1 MRMKA
6 PWDISQPLHGHVLV
20 VDDEERNQ
28 RLLKDLLEVQGHRVT
43 LAADGEE
50 ALDKARQDAPDVVLL
65 DVMLPKMNGFD
76 ACRAL
81 KSSPS
86 TAGIPV
92 IMVTSLA
99 SREDRL
105 RGMES
110 GADDFL
116 TKPIDIQEV
125 ALRTRNAIYSRQ
137 MHDVAQRNYE
147 HLLEMEQL
155 RDNLVHMVVHDMRSP
170 LMVVSWALDLLGDEL
185 GGALT
190 DETRE
195 VVASA
200 ELQAHLLTEM
210 LDSVLDVSRLE
221 AGAIPLSYGVV
232 DLNALVRQVVEP
244 LGRVSGE
251 NRLRVETD
259 DGPRHVACDRVLI
272 RRVVINLVNNAM
284 RHSPSGGAVR
294 VAVEGDGDVARISVS
309 DDGPG
314 LPPEHRKRVFDK
326 FWQAANRK
334 GGSSG
339 GTGLGLTFCKMAVE
353 RHGGEIGVDSE
364 PGAGSTFWFR
374 LPVAPPEEVTAR
386 EAAASAAS

>member
-1 MRMKA
+1 MKA
-6 PWDISQPLHGHVLV
+6 PWDISQALQGHVLV

-28 RLLKDLLEVQGHRVT
+28 RLLKDLLEAQGHRVT

-50 ALDKARQDAPDVVLL
+50 ALDKARGDGPDVLLL
-65 DVMLPKMNGFD
+65 DIMLPKMNGFD
-76 ACRAL
+76 VCRAL
-81 KSSPS
+81 KSGAS

-105 RGMES
+105 RGIEA

-155 RDNLVHMVVHDMRSP
+155 RDNLVHMIVHDMRSP
-170 LMVVSWALDLLGDEL
+170 LMVVSWAFDLLGQQPA
-185 GGALT
+185 GALS

-195 VVASA
+195 FVRSA
-200 ELQAHLLTEM
+200 EVQARLLTEM

-221 AGAIPLSYGVV
+221 AGAVPLSYSVV
-232 DLNALVRQVVEP
+232 DLNALVREALDP
-244 LGRVSGE
+244 LDRMSDRNSLCIDTG
-251 NRLRVETD
+251 
-259 DGPRHVACDRVLI
+259 DGPYPVACDRVLV
-272 RRVVINLVNNAM
+272 RRVLINLVSNAM
-284 RHSPSGGAVR
+284 RHSPPGAAVR
-294 VAVEGDGDVARISVS
+294 VAVEGDSDVARVSVA
-309 DDGPG
+309 DRGPG
-314 LPPEHRKRVFDK
+314 LRPEHRQRVFDK
-326 FWQAANRK
+326 FWQVANRK
-334 GGSSG
+334 SGGSG

-353 RHGGEIGVDSE
+353 RHGGEVGVESE

-374 LPVAPPEEVTAR
+374 LPVAPPKPDTVR
-386 EAAASAAS
+386 ETAASAIP